1 MMATA
6 AARLTPNSLAS
17 PCATAATRAAR
28 SPHLVSRYTPSSF
41 ARNATRPGRVRA
53 RSTSRPGMVEARRA
67 SKFIVVDDSMGRARR
82 IVRSLMAS
90 NITESVK
97 AIGLE
102 AGARVVGVAAA
113 EAFRAGV
120 PEGYRPEDIL
130 PGARSVVVAGGDGPT
145 AGAWRSPDHRVMEIT
160 GYDLRENVAIHA
172 MCDYIER
179 DHGHSAVQPPPL
191 PAHGHE
197 PPMSMMHAA
206 ELAGLGSRSLAAH
219 IILNPEYGLLYY
231 AALITTLP
239 LEPSPPLAEPA
250 CPHPGCVAM
259 YKRIGT
265 TPCLR
270 GCPACLTGSVKDNR
284 IERSTYDRERCH
296 SRAQTYGIG
305 SFQKSLLQI
314 VNEDD
319 PARRPARLHGD
330 LSTKTIQSIGFF
342 RDSIAQCFECMRVC
356 PVGRK
361 HRKLR

>member
-1 MMATA
+1 MA
-6 AARLTPNSLAS
+6 AASL
-17 PCATAATRAAR
+17 
-28 SPHLVSRYTPSSF
+28 VDVVK
-41 ARNATRPGRVRA
+41 RV
-53 RSTSRPGMVEARRA
+53 
-67 SKFIVVDDSMGRARR
+67 
-82 IVRSLMAS
+82 
-90 NITESVK
+90 
-97 AIGLE
+97 GLD
-102 AGARVVGVAAA
+102 AGARVVGVADA

-120 PEGYRPEDIL
+120 PEGFRPEDIL

-179 DHGHSAVQPPPL
+179 ELGYYAVQAPSL
-191 PAHGHE
+191 PVHGHE
-197 PPMSMMHAA
+197 PPMSMMYAA
-206 ELAGLGSRSLAAH
+206 ELAGLGTRSFAAH

-239 LEPSPPLAEPA
+239 LAADPPLAEPA

-270 GCPACLTGSVKDNR
+270 VCPACLSGTMKDAR
-284 IERSTYDRERCH
+284 IATSTYDREKCH

-305 SFQKSLLQI
+305 SFQKALLEV

-319 PARRPARLHGD
+319 AARRREMIHSD
-330 LSTKTIQSIGFF
+330 FFEKSIQSLGFF

-361 HRKLR
+361 HRKLK

>member
-1 MMATA
+1 M
-6 AARLTPNSLAS
+6 
-17 PCATAATRAAR
+17 TREEQ
-28 SPHLVSRYTPSSF
+28 VKEV
-41 ARNATRPGRVRA
+41 GRR
-53 RSTSRPGMVEARRA
+53 
-67 SKFIVVDDSMGRARR
+67 
-82 IVRSLMAS
+82 
-90 NITESVK
+90 
-97 AIGLE
+97 
-102 AGARVVGVAAA
+102 AGARVVGIASV
-113 EAFRAGV
+113 EAFRAKV

-160 GYDLRENVAIHA
+160 GYDLRENVAVHA
-172 MCDYIER
+172 MCDFIEGTLA
-179 DHGHSAVQPPPL
+179 HHAIQAPSL
-191 PAHGHE
+191 PVHGHE

-206 ELAGLGSRSLAAH
+206 ELAGLGTRSLAAH

-239 LEPSPPLAEPA
+239 LEPDPPLAEPA

-270 GCPACLTGSVKDNR
+270 VCPACLLGKVSDGR
-284 IERSTYDRERCH
+284 IQESTYDREKCH

-305 SFQKSLLQI
+305 SFQKGLLQI

-319 PARRPARLHGD
+319 RERRRTMIYGD
-330 LSTKTIQSIGFF
+330 FFTKSLQSLGFF

-361 HRKLR
+361 HRKLQ

>member
-1 MMATA
+1 M
-6 AARLTPNSLAS
+6 
-17 PCATAATRAAR
+17 TR
-28 SPHLVSRYTPSSF
+28 
-41 ARNATRPGRVRA
+41 
-53 RSTSRPGMVEARRA
+53 E
-67 SKFIVVDDSMGRARR
+67 
-82 IVRSLMAS
+82 
-90 NITESVK
+90 EQVK
-97 AIGLE
+97 AIGLK
-102 AGARVVGVAAA
+102 AGARVVGIAPV
-113 EAFRAGV
+113 EAFREKV

-145 AGAWRSPDHRVMEIT
+145 AGAWRSPDNRVMEIT

-172 MCDYIER
+172 MCDFIEGTLA
-179 DHGHSAVQPPPL
+179 HQAIQAPSL
-191 PAHGHE
+191 PVHGHE

-206 ELAGLGSRSLAAH
+206 ELAGLGTRSLAAH

-239 LEPSPPLAEPA
+239 LEPDVPLAKPA

-270 GCPACLTGSVKDNR
+270 VCPACLAGTVQDGR
-284 IERSTYDRERCH
+284 IQASTYDREKCH

-305 SFQKSLLQI
+305 SFQKGLLQI

-319 PARRPARLHGD
+319 RDRRRTMIYSD
-330 LSTKTIQSIGFF
+330 FFTKSIQSLGFF

-361 HRKLR
+361 YRKLQ

>member
-1 MMATA
+1 M
-6 AARLTPNSLAS
+6 
-17 PCATAATRAAR
+17 TR
-28 SPHLVSRYTPSSF
+28 
-41 ARNATRPGRVRA
+41 
-53 RSTSRPGMVEARRA
+53 E
-67 SKFIVVDDSMGRARR
+67 
-82 IVRSLMAS
+82 
-90 NITESVK
+90 EQVK
-97 AIGLE
+97 AVGLK
-102 AGARVVGVAAA
+102 AGARVVGIASV
-113 EAFRAGV
+113 EAFREKV

-145 AGAWRSPDHRVMEIT
+145 AGAWRSPDNRVMEIT
-160 GYDLRENVAIHA
+160 GYDLRENVAVHA
-172 MCDYIER
+172 MCDFIEGTLA
-179 DHGHSAVQPPPL
+179 HHAIQAPSL
-191 PAHGHE
+191 PIHGHE

-206 ELAGLGSRSLAAH
+206 ELAGLGTRSLAAH

-239 LEPSPPLAEPA
+239 LEPDAPLAEPA

-270 GCPACLTGSVKDNR
+270 VCPACLSGTVQDGR
-284 IERSTYDRERCH
+284 IQQSTYDREKCH

-305 SFQKSLLQI
+305 SFQKGLLQI

-319 PARRPARLHGD
+319 PARRRTMLYSD
-330 LSTKTIQSIGFF
+330 FFTRSIQSLGFF

-361 HRKLR
+361 YRKLQ

>member
-1 MMATA
+1 MT
-6 AARLTPNSLAS
+6 T
-17 PCATAATRAAR
+17 
-28 SPHLVSRYTPSSF
+28 V
-41 ARNATRPGRVRA
+41 
-53 RSTSRPGMVEARRA
+53 
-67 SKFIVVDDSMGRARR
+67 
-82 IVRSLMAS
+82 
-90 NITESVK
+90 TEDVK
-97 AIGLE
+97 AIGLK

-179 DHGHSAVQPPPL
+179 DLGHYAVQAPSL
-191 PAHGHE
+191 PVHGHE

-239 LEPSPPLAEPA
+239 LDPSPPLAEPA
-250 CPHPGCVAM
+250 CPHPGCVAL

-270 GCPACLTGSVKDNR
+270 VCPACLTGTVKDAR
-284 IERSTYDRERCH
+284 IEKSTYDREKCH

-305 SFQKSLLQI
+305 SAQKAVLAL
-314 VNEDD
+314 VNEDEAAQRHDVIHSDYFVTTTQDIGPFCD
-319 PARRPARLHGD
+319 PIAPCLECIRVLPVARNYRQRARARSRSGA
-330 LSTKTIQSIGFF
+330 SAAAEGS
-342 RDSIAQCFECMRVC
+342 RCASRIASACTVRS
-356 PVGRK
+356 GSA
-361 HRKLR
+361 

>member
-1 MMATA
+1 
-6 AARLTPNSLAS
+6 
-17 PCATAATRAAR
+17 
-28 SPHLVSRYTPSSF
+28 
-41 ARNATRPGRVRA
+41 
-53 RSTSRPGMVEARRA
+53 
-67 SKFIVVDDSMGRARR
+67 
-82 IVRSLMAS
+82 
-90 NITESVK
+90 
-97 AIGLE
+97 
-102 AGARVVGVAAA
+102 
-113 EAFRAGV
+113 
-120 PEGYRPEDIL
+120 
-130 PGARSVVVAGGDGPT
+130 
-145 AGAWRSPDHRVMEIT
+145 MEIT

-179 DHGHSAVQPPPL
+179 ELGYYAVQAPSL
-191 PAHGHE
+191 PVHGHE

-206 ELAGLGSRSLAAH
+206 ELAGLGTRSFAAH

-239 LEPSPPLAEPA
+239 LPPDPPLAEPA

-270 GCPACLTGSVKDNR
+270 VCPACLSGTMKAAR
-284 IERSTYDRERCH
+284 IETSTYDREKCH

-305 SFQKSLLQI
+305 SFQKALLEV

-319 PARRPARLHGD
+319 AARRREMIHSDFFAK
-330 LSTKTIQSIGFF
+330 SVQSVGFF

-361 HRKLR
+361 HRKLK

>member
-1 MMATA
+1 
-6 AARLTPNSLAS
+6 
-17 PCATAATRAAR
+17 
-28 SPHLVSRYTPSSF
+28 VS
-41 ARNATRPGRVRA
+41 V
-53 RSTSRPGMVEARRA
+53 
-67 SKFIVVDDSMGRARR
+67 
-82 IVRSLMAS
+82 
-90 NITESVK
+90 TESVK
-97 AIGLE
+97 AVGLK

-120 PEGYRPEDIL
+120 PAGYRPEDIL

-145 AGAWRSPDHRVMEIT
+145 AGAWRCPDNRVMEIT

-172 MCDYIER
+172 MCDHIER
-179 DHGHSAVQPPPL
+179 DLGHYAVQAPSL
-191 PAHGHE
+191 PVHGHE

-239 LEPSPPLAEPA
+239 LEPSPPLDQPA

-259 YKRIGT
+259 YRRIGT

-270 GCPACLTGSVKDNR
+270 VCPACLSGTVKEAR
-284 IERSTYDRERCH
+284 IDTSTYDREKCH

-305 SFQKSLLQI
+305 SFQKALLAV

-319 PARRPARLHGD
+319 PAQRHD
-330 LSTKTIQSIGFF
+330 MIQSDFFVKSIQSLGFF

-361 HRKLR
+361 HRKLK

>member
-1 MMATA
+1 
-6 AARLTPNSLAS
+6 
-17 PCATAATRAAR
+17 
-28 SPHLVSRYTPSSF
+28 
-41 ARNATRPGRVRA
+41 
-53 RSTSRPGMVEARRA
+53 
-67 SKFIVVDDSMGRARR
+67 
-82 IVRSLMAS
+82 
-90 NITESVK
+90 
-97 AIGLE
+97 
-102 AGARVVGVAAA
+102 
-113 EAFRAGV
+113 
-120 PEGYRPEDIL
+120 
-130 PGARSVVVAGGDGPT
+130 
-145 AGAWRSPDHRVMEIT
+145 MEIT

-179 DHGHSAVQPPPL
+179 DLGHYAVQAPSL
-191 PAHGHE
+191 PVHGHE

-206 ELAGLGSRSLAAH
+206 ELAGLGSRSFAAH

-239 LEPSPPLAEPA
+239 LEPSPPLDAPA

-270 GCPACLTGSVKDNR
+270 VCPACLSGTVKDAR
-284 IERSTYDRERCH
+284 METSTYDREKCH

-305 SFQKSLLQI
+305 SFQKGLLAV

-319 PARRPARLHGD
+319 ADRRREMINSD
-330 LSTKTIQSIGFF
+330 FFVKSIQSLGFF

-361 HRKLR
+361 HRKLK